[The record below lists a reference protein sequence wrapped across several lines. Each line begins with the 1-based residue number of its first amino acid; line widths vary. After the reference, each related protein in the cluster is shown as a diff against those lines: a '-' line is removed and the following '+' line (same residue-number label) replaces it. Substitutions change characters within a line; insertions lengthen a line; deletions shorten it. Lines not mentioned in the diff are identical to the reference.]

1 MVTRASPDTLLRTVL
16 RSVAR
21 SFYLT
26 LAVVPSDVRAQVGVA
41 YLLARGADTIADTDL
56 IERPLR
62 LQYLTR
68 FREWVMDPIRRE
80 DVLREVQAALLV
92 HLDNPRSGLQTRPGE
107 RTLLTHLMECGHL
120 LRSFAPP
127 DQALI
132 SQVVGTLAHGM
143 QKDLTRFP
151 GHTIQTGEGP
161 PPVAFG
167 GATGPRTSPAPT
179 QPLVSLTTLD
189 DLDQYTYDAAGC
201 VGEFWTRLM
210 CAHRKALRPWDVE
223 AMATVG
229 VRFGKGLQLTNVL
242 RDLAADLR
250 RGRCYI
256 PTAVLEPAGL
266 RPADLLDPATLPK
279 FRPVLTRLLRI
290 ALEHLDQGWLY
301 TMAIPSREVRLRLA
315 CSWPILFAVKTLQR
329 LSGSPSLLDPEVTLK
344 MTRGEVYRI
353 MALTG
358 GTLACE
364 RALTTYYGHIRKR
377 VAC

>member
-41 YLLARGADTIADTDL
+41 YLLARAADTIADTDL
-56 IERPLR
+56 IEHPLR

-68 FREWVMDPIRRE
+68 FREWVMDPTRRE

-92 HLDNPRSGLQTRPGE
+92 LLDNPRSGLQTRPGE

-132 SQVVGTLAHGM
+132 SQVVGTLSHGM
-143 QKDLTRFP
+143 QKDLSRFP

-161 PPVAFG
+161 ADAP
-167 GATGPRTSPAPT
+167 PAPT
-179 QPLVSLTTLD
+179 RGLVAFATLA

-210 CAHRKALRPWDVE
+210 CAHRVALRAWDVE
-223 AMATVG
+223 AMASVG
-229 VRFGKGLQLTNVL
+229 IRFGKGLQLTNVL
-242 RDLAADLR
+242 RDLASDLR

-256 PTAVLEPAGL
+256 PIAVLEPAGL

-315 CSWPILFAVKTLQR
+315 CAWPILFAVKTLQR
-329 LSGSPSLLDPEVTLK
+329 LSCSPLLLDPEVTLK

-358 GTLACE
+358 GAVGYGRL
-364 RALTTYYGHIRKR
+364 LTAYYGHLRKR

>member
-41 YLLARGADTIADTDL
+41 YLLARAADTIADTDL
-56 IERPLR
+56 IEHPLR

-68 FREWVMDPIRRE
+68 FREWVMGPVGRE
-80 DVLREVQAALLV
+80 DVLRELQAALLV

-143 QKDLTRFP
+143 QRDLTRFP
-151 GHTIQTGEGP
+151 GMTITARGGP
-161 PPVAFG
+161 PPVAFD
-167 GATGPRTSPAPT
+167 GATGTRASPVPT
-179 QPLVSLTTLD
+179 ALATLA

-201 VGEFWTRLM
+201 VGDFWTRLM
-210 CAHRKALRPWDVE
+210 CAHRAALRAWDVE
-223 AMATVG
+223 AIATVG
-229 VRFGKGLQLTNVL
+229 IRFGKGLQMTNVL
-242 RDLAADLR
+242 RDLAADLG
-250 RGRCYI
+250 RGRCYV
-256 PTAVLEPAGL
+256 PTAVLQPAGL
-266 RPADLLDPATLPK
+266 KPADLLDPATLPK
-279 FRPVLTRLLRI
+279 FQPVLMRLLRI

-301 TMAIPSREVRLRLA
+301 TMAIPLREVRLRLA
-315 CSWPILFAVKTLQR
+315 CAWPILFAVKTLQR
-329 LSGSPSLLDPEVTLK
+329 VSVSPSLLDPGVALK

-353 MALTG
+353 MALTT
-358 GTLACE
+358 GTLGCGQL
-364 RALTTYYGHIRKR
+364 LTGYYGHLRKR

>member
-41 YLLARGADTIADTDL
+41 YLLARAADTIADTDL
-56 IERPLR
+56 IEHRLL

-68 FREWVMDPIRRE
+68 FREWVMDPTRRE
-80 DVLREVQAALLV
+80 DVLRDVQAALLV
-92 HLDNPRSGLQTRPGE
+92 LLDNPRSGLQTRPGE

-132 SQVVGTLAHGM
+132 SQVVGTLSHGM

-167 GATGPRTSPAPT
+167 GATGPRTPPAPT
-179 QPLVSLTTLD
+179 RGLFAFATLA

-210 CAHRKALRPWDVE
+210 CAHRVALRAWDVE
-223 AMATVG
+223 AMASVG
-229 VRFGKGLQLTNVL
+229 IRFGKGLQLTNVL
-242 RDLAADLR
+242 RDLASDLR

-256 PTAVLEPAGL
+256 PIAVLEPAGL
-266 RPADLLDPATLPK
+266 RTAYPLEPARAEEHTAALHARPPLAFTLFVGK
-279 FRPVLTRLLRI
+279 KKNTI
-290 ALEHLDQGWLY
+290 DQVQQVN
-301 TMAIPSREVRLRLA
+301 S
-315 CSWPILFAVKTLQR
+315 
-329 LSGSPSLLDPEVTLK
+329 
-344 MTRGEVYRI
+344 
-353 MALTG
+353 
-358 GTLACE
+358 E
-364 RALTTYYGHIRKR
+364 RATTTND
-377 VAC
+377 

>member
-16 RSVAR
+16 RTVAR

-26 LAVVPSDVRAQVGVA
+26 LAVLPSDVRAQVGVA

-80 DVLREVQAALLV
+80 DVLREVQADLLV
-92 HLDNPRSGLQTRPGE
+92 HLDDPRRGLQTRPGE

-120 LRSFAPP
+120 FHSFAPP

-151 GHTIQTGEGP
+151 GHTISPGGGQGL
-161 PPVAFG
+161 VA
-167 GATGPRTSPAPT
+167 
-179 QPLVSLTTLD
+179 LTTLD

-242 RDLAADLR
+242 RDLASDLR

-329 LSGSPSLLDPEVTLK
+329 LSVSPSLLDPEVTLK

>member
-1 MVTRASPDTLLRTVL
+1 MVTRASPNTLLRTVL

-41 YLLARGADTIADTDL
+41 YLLARAADTIADTDL
-56 IERPLR
+56 IERPQR

-80 DVLREVQAALLV
+80 DLLRELQAALLV
-92 HLDNPRSGLQTRPGE
+92 HLDDPHRGLQTRPGE
-107 RTLLTHLMECGHL
+107 RTLLTHLMECGQLFHG
-120 LRSFAPP
+120 FAAP
-127 DQALI
+127 DQVLI
-132 SQVVGTLAHGM
+132 SQVVRTLAHGM

-151 GHTIQTGEGP
+151 ADDP
-161 PPVAFG
+161 
-167 GATGPRTSPAPT
+167 PAPT
-179 QPLVSLTTLD
+179 QHLVSLNTLD

-201 VGEFWTRLM
+201 VGEFWTKLM
-210 CAHRKALRPWDVE
+210 CAHRAALRAWDVE

-229 VRFGKGLQLTNVL
+229 IRFGKGLQLTNVL
-242 RDLAADLR
+242 RDLASDLR

-256 PTAVLEPAGL
+256 PIAVLEPAGL

-315 CSWPILFAVKTLQR
+315 CAWPILFAVKTLQR
-329 LSGSPSLLDPEVTLK
+329 LSVSPSLLDPKVTLK
-344 MTRGEVYRI
+344 MTRGELYRVL
-353 MALTG
+353 ALTG
-358 GTLACE
+358 GAVGWGRL
-364 RALTTYYGHIRKR
+364 LTGYYGHLRKR
-377 VAC
+377 IAC

>member
-1 MVTRASPDTLLRTVL
+1 MVTRASSDTLLRTVL
-16 RSVAR
+16 RTVAR

-41 YLLARGADTIADTDL
+41 YLLARAADTIADTDL
-56 IERPLR
+56 IERSQR
-62 LQYLTR
+62 LQYLNR
-68 FREWVMDPIRRE
+68 FGEWVMDPIRRE
-80 DVLREVQAALLV
+80 DLLRDLQAALLV
-92 HLDNPRSGLQTRPGE
+92 HLDDPRRGLQTRPGE

-120 LRSFAPP
+120 FHSFAPP

-151 GHTIQTGEGP
+151 GHTISPGGGQGL
-161 PPVAFG
+161 VA
-167 GATGPRTSPAPT
+167 
-179 QPLVSLTTLD
+179 LTTLD

-210 CAHRKALRPWDVE
+210 CAHVKA
-223 AMATVG
+223 
-229 VRFGKGLQLTNVL
+229 
-242 RDLAADLR
+242 
-250 RGRCYI
+250 
-256 PTAVLEPAGL
+256 
-266 RPADLLDPATLPK
+266 
-279 FRPVLTRLLRI
+279 
-290 ALEHLDQGWLY
+290 
-301 TMAIPSREVRLRLA
+301 
-315 CSWPILFAVKTLQR
+315 LQR

-344 MTRGEVYRI
+344 MTRGEIYRI

>member
-41 YLLARGADTIADTDL
+41 YLLARAADTIADTDL
-56 IERPLR
+56 IEHPLR

-92 HLDNPRSGLQTRPGE
+92 LLDNPRSGSQTRPGE

-132 SQVVGTLAHGM
+132 SQVVGTLSHGM

-151 GHTIQTGEGP
+151 G
-161 PPVAFG
+161 
-167 GATGPRTSPAPT
+167 
-179 QPLVSLTTLD
+179 SLATLD
-189 DLDQYTYDAAGC
+189 ELDQYTYDAAGC

-210 CAHRKALRPWDVE
+210 CAHRVALRAWDVE
-223 AMATVG
+223 AMASVG
-229 VRFGKGLQLTNVL
+229 IRFGKGLQLTNVL
-242 RDLAADLR
+242 RDLASDLR

-256 PTAVLEPAGL
+256 PIAELEPAGL
-266 RPADLLDPATLPK
+266 ATDDLLEPA
-279 FRPVLTRLLRI
+279 
-290 ALEHLDQGWLY
+290 H
-301 TMAIPSREVRLRLA
+301 
-315 CSWPILFAVKTLQR
+315 C
-329 LSGSPSLLDPEVTLK
+329 
-344 MTRGEVYRI
+344 
-353 MALTG
+353 
-358 GTLACE
+358 
-364 RALTTYYGHIRKR
+364 
-377 VAC
+377 

>member
-26 LAVVPSDVRAQVGVA
+26 LAVVPSDVRTQVGVA
-41 YLLARGADTIADTDL
+41 YLLARAADTITDTDL
-56 IERPLR
+56 IERSLR

-80 DVLREVQAALLV
+80 DLLRAVQAALTV
-92 HLDNPRSGLQTRPGE
+92 HLDDPRSGLQTRPGE
-107 RTLLTHLMECGHL
+107 RTLLTHLVECGQL
-120 LRSFAPP
+120 LRRFAPA
-127 DQALI
+127 DQTLI
-132 SQVVGTLAHGM
+132 SQVVGNLAHGM

-151 GHTIQTGEGP
+151 GHTIPSGGGP
-161 PPVAFG
+161 ADAPPV
-167 GATGPRTSPAPT
+167 PT
-179 QPLVSLTTLD
+179 QGLVALTTLD

-201 VGEFWTRLM
+201 VGDFWTRLM
-210 CAHRKALRPWDVE
+210 CAHRAALRTWDVE

-229 VRFGKGLQLTNVL
+229 IRFGKGLQLTNVL
-242 RDLAADLR
+242 RDLATDLR

-256 PTAVLEPAGL
+256 PTALLEPAGL
-266 RPADLLDPATLPK
+266 KPADLLDPATLPK
-279 FRPVLTRLLRI
+279 FRLVLIQLIRA

-301 TMAIPSREVRLRLA
+301 TMAIPPREVRLRLA
-315 CSWPILFAVKTLQR
+315 CAWPILFAVKTLQR
-329 LSGSPSLLDPEVTLK
+329 AGVSPSLLDPGVTLK
-344 MTRGEVYRI
+344 LTRGEVYRV

-358 GTLACE
+358 GMVGCGRL
-364 RALTTYYGHIRKR
+364 LTGYYGHLRKR

>member
-26 LAVVPSDVRAQVGVA
+26 LAVVPSDVRAQLGVA
-41 YLLARGADTIADTDL
+41 YLLARAADTIADTDL
-56 IERPLR
+56 IEHPLR

-92 HLDNPRSGLQTRPGE
+92 LLDNPRSGSQTRPGE

-132 SQVVGTLAHGM
+132 SQVVGTLSHGM

-151 GHTIQTGEGP
+151 GHTIQTGGGQGL
-161 PPVAFG
+161 VAL
-167 GATGPRTSPAPT
+167 R
-179 QPLVSLTTLD
+179 TLD

-210 CAHRKALRPWDVE
+210 CAHRAALRRWDAE
-223 AMATVG
+223 AMASVG
-229 VRFGKGLQLTNVL
+229 IRFGKGLQLTNVL
-242 RDLAADLR
+242 RDLASDLR

-256 PTAVLEPAGL
+256 PIAVLEPAGL
-266 RPADLLDPATLPK
+266 RPTDLLDPATLPK

-301 TMAIPSREVRLRLA
+301 TMAIPSREVRLRLGFA
-315 CSWPILFAVKTLQR
+315 WPILFAVKTLQR
-329 LSGSPSLLDPEVTLK
+329 LSASPSLFDPEVTLK

-358 GTLACE
+358 GTVGYGRL
-364 RALTTYYGHIRKR
+364 LTAYYGHLRKR
-377 VAC
+377 IAC